1 MSQAQRTRL
10 FIVVFSSLLLFTMPI
25 GADDWSRFR
34 GVNGAGVSGSTGL
47 PVEFG
52 PGKSMIWE
60 ASVPFGRSSPII
72 AGDRV
77 F

>member
-34 GVNGAGVSGSTGL
+34 GVNGAGVSENRDFFIRTS
-47 PVEFG
+47 
-52 PGKSMIWE
+52 
-60 ASVPFGRSSPII
+60 
-72 AGDRV
+72 
-77 F
+77 